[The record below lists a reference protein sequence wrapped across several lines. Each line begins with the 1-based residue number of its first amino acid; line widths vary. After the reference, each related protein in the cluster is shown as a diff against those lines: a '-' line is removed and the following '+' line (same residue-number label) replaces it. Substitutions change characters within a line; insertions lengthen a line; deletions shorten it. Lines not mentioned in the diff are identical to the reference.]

1 MPFGEVK
8 LIPGVNTERTPTL
21 NEAGVS
27 ASQLIRYKDS
37 LIQKY
42 GGWTPYY
49 QFAVTT
55 VPRDLHGW
63 DDLNNLGHLSIGATN
78 GLQIITSNAIATI
91 TPQILT
97 SNFSNGFSTVA
108 NSTTVTVS
116 DTNIAN
122 VTIYDAVLFE
132 TPVSVGGIVLSGA
145 FPIVS
150 ITGASSYTINAP
162 SPAISS
168 ATNTGTVPAFTP
180 TLNSPVVSVNI
191 ATHGLSAGSTVV
203 FPIPTTGDGL
213 TILGNYDALSVT
225 DANNFSIS
233 ASNQAN
239 ATTVF
244 SMNNGLAQL
253 LYYLNLGPPL
263 AGQGYGIGNYGAGLY
278 GLGTAGGT
286 SQVGTPITATDWT
299 SDNWGE
305 ILLACPEGGGV
316 YQYDPTGG
324 FANAGLVATAPPFNG
339 GIFVSTTQQVL
350 ICWAST
356 TDEDIGVIQDPL
368 LVKWSTV
375 GDYTNFAVLATDQAG
390 SFRIPRGSKIMAGA
404 AVANQDLIWTD
415 LDLWAM
421 NYIGPPDVFGF
432 NQIGAGAGAI
442 SSHAVQSL
450 RGNVYWMGQNNFY
463 SLTSN
468 GCAVLPCSVW
478 DFVFQNLNLN
488 FTQNVRSMPN
498 TPFNECGWL
507 FPSSASVSGE
517 CDSYVKMNITEPN
530 APWDYGSLSRSAW
543 IDQGALG
550 MPIGATPQGNIYQH
564 ETTNDA
570 AGSALNASFTTG
582 YFMIS
587 EGEDF
592 VMVDQ
597 VYPDFKWGFYPGTS
611 GATIL
616 MTFYVVNYPGDS
628 PNVFGPYSVA
638 SSTEFFTTRMRGRQ
652 MAIQVQNLDV
662 GSFWRLGRVRYRY
675 QQSAGR
681 R

>member
-42 GGWTPYY
+42 GGWTAYY
-49 QFAVTT
+49 PFTVTT
-55 VPRDLHGW
+55 TPRDLHGW
-63 DDLNNLGHLSIGATN
+63 DDLNNLGHLAIGATN
-78 GLQIITSNAIATI
+78 GLQIVTGTAIATI

-122 VTIYDAVLFE
+122 VTIFDAVLLD
-132 TPVSVGGIVLSGA
+132 TPVSVGGIVLSGL

-150 ITGASSYTINAP
+150 ITGASSYTINSP
-162 SPAISS
+162 TPAISS
-168 ATNTGTVPAFTP
+168 AANTGTVPAFTP
-180 TLNSPVVSVNI
+180 AVNSQIVSVNI

-203 FPIPTTGDGL
+203 FPIPTTGDGI
-213 TILGNYDALSVT
+213 TISGDYSALSIA

-233 ASNQAN
+233 ASAQAN
-239 ATTVF
+239 ATTVLR
-244 SMNNGLAQL
+244 MNNGSAQVV
-253 LYYLNLGPPL
+253 YYLNLGPAL
-263 AGQGYGIGNYGAGLY
+263 AGQGYGIGAYGAGLY
-278 GLGTAGGT
+278 GLGTAGGS
-286 SQVGTPITATDWT
+286 SQTGTPITAADWT

-305 ILLACPEGGGV
+305 ILLACPENGGV

-350 ICWAST
+350 ICWGST
-356 TDEDIGVIQDPL
+356 TNEDIGVIQDPL

-468 GCAVLPCSVW
+468 GCAVLPCPVW

-488 FTQNVRSMPN
+488 FTQNIRAMPN

-570 AGSALNASFTTG
+570 AGAALNASFTTG

-597 VYPDFKWGFYPGTS
+597 IYPDFKWGFYPGTS

-616 MTFYVVNYPGDS
+616 MTFFVVNYPGDS
-628 PNVFGPYSVA
+628 PNVFGPYSVT

>member
-27 ASQLIRYKDS
+27 AAQLIRYKDS

-42 GGWTPYY
+42 GGWTAYY
-49 QFAVTT
+49 PFTVTT
-55 VPRDLHGW
+55 TPRDLHGW
-63 DDLNNLGHLSIGATN
+63 DDLNNLGHLAIGATN
-78 GLQIITSNAIATI
+78 GLQIVTGTAIATI

-122 VTIYDAVLFE
+122 VTIFDAVLLD
-132 TPVSVGGIVLSGA
+132 TPVSVGGIVLSGL

-150 ITGASSYTINAP
+150 ITGASSYTINSP
-162 SPAISS
+162 TPAISS
-168 ATNTGTVPAFTP
+168 AANTGTVPAFTP
-180 TLNSPVVSVNI
+180 AVNSQIVSVNI

-203 FPIPTTGDGL
+203 FPIPTTGDGI
-213 TILGNYDALSVT
+213 TISGDYSALSIA

-233 ASNQAN
+233 ASAQAN
-239 ATTVF
+239 ATTVLR
-244 SMNNGLAQL
+244 MNNGSAQVV
-253 LYYLNLGPPL
+253 YYLNLGPAL
-263 AGQGYGIGNYGAGLY
+263 AGQGYGIGAYGAGLY
-278 GLGTAGGT
+278 GLGTAGGS
-286 SQVGTPITATDWT
+286 SQTGTPITAADWT

-305 ILLACPEGGGV
+305 ILLACPENGGV

-350 ICWAST
+350 ICWGST
-356 TDEDIGVIQDPL
+356 TNEDIGVIQDPL

-468 GCAVLPCSVW
+468 GCAVLPCPVW

-488 FTQNVRSMPN
+488 FTQNIRAMPN

-570 AGSALNASFTTG
+570 AGAALNASFTTG

-597 VYPDFKWGFYPGTS
+597 IYPDFKWGFYPGTS

-616 MTFYVVNYPGDS
+616 MTFFVVNYPGDS
-628 PNVFGPYSVA
+628 PNVFGPYSVT

>member
-1 MPFGEVK
+1 MPFGEVE

-49 QFAVTT
+49 QFTVATT
-55 VPRDLHGW
+55 PRDLHGW
-63 DDLNNLGHLSIGATN
+63 DDLDNLGHLAIGATN
-78 GLQIITSNAIATI
+78 GLQIITSGAVATI

-108 NSTTVTVS
+108 NSTTVTVT

-122 VTIYDAVLFE
+122 VTIFDAVLLD
-132 TPVSVGGIVLSGA
+132 TPVSVGGIVLSGL
-145 FPIVS
+145 FPLVS
-150 ITGASSYTINAP
+150 ITGASSYTINSP
-162 SPAISS
+162 TPAISS
-168 ATNTGTVPAFTP
+168 ATGTGTVPTFTP
-180 TLNSPVVSVNI
+180 TLNSQIVSVNI

-203 FPIPTTGDGL
+203 FPIPTTGDGI
-213 TILGNYDALSVT
+213 TISGDYSALSIT

-233 ASNQAN
+233 AAAQAS
-239 ATTVF
+239 ATTVLR
-244 SMNNGLAQL
+244 MNNGSAQVV
-253 LYYLNLGPPL
+253 YYLNLGPTL
-263 AGQGYGIGNYGAGLY
+263 AGQGYGIGAYGAGLY

-286 SQVGTPITATDWT
+286 SQVGTPITAADWT

-305 ILLACPEGGGV
+305 ILLECPKGGGV

-324 FANAGLVATAPPFNG
+324 FSNAGLVATAPPFNG

-356 TDEDIGVIQDPL
+356 TNEDIGVIQDPL

-463 SLTSN
+463 ALTSN
-468 GCAVLPCSVW
+468 GVAVLPCSVW
-478 DFVFQNLNLN
+478 DFVFQNINLN
-488 FTQNVRSMPN
+488 YTQNVRAMPN

-507 FPSSASVSGE
+507 FPSSASATGE

-550 MPIGATPQGNIYQH
+550 MPIAATPQGNVYQH

-570 AGSALNASFTTG
+570 AGAALNASFTTG
-582 YFMIS
+582 YFMIA

-597 VYPDFKWGFYPGTS
+597 IYPDFKWGFYPGTS

-628 PNVFGPYSVA
+628 PQVFGPYSVT

-652 MAIQVQNLDV
+652 MAIEVQNLDT
-662 GSFWRLGRVRYRY
+662 GSFWRLGKVRYRY
-675 QQSAGR
+675 QQSVGR